1 MTDKPEPNKE
11 YALTGKS
18 GDACIANGSSWK
30 ESEVKKKP
38 ETCNE
43 QLERMVKNIA
53 LDITE
58 GEPGTA
64 CDYIDNVYDIEWITH
79 QDHSYKAA
87 RLLVAGGG
95 PNIWVLLWDCPDEC
109 RLCSSSVCISINKF
123 CPQPRNVFTSKPKN
137 YMISEMRADFSQRV
151 RMGGKFNLP

>member
-1 MTDKPEPNKE
+1 MSTFKEGFIKYGQDHDYIKP
-11 YALTGKS
+11 
-18 GDACIANGSSWK
+18 
-30 ESEVKKKP
+30 KKKP

-58 GEPGTA
+58 PKTPTLDDANQFMDG
-64 CDYIDNVYDIEWITH
+64 VYNIEWITH

-95 PNIWVLLWDCPDEC
+95 PNIWVNLQTNTVDGYWGADKRSYGFVDNIGLDDYLQEMHD
-109 RLCSSSVCISINKF
+109 SNK
-123 CPQPRNVFTSKPKN
+123 CL
-137 YMISEMRADFSQRV
+137 Y
-151 RMGGKFNLP
+151 

>member
-30 ESEVKKKP
+30 ESEVKKKR

-53 LDITE
+53 EDITE
-58 GEPGTA
+58 PKTPTLDDAHEFM
-64 CDYIDNVYDIEWITH
+64 DHVYNIEWITH

-87 RLLVAGGG
+87 RLLVAGNG
-95 PNIWVLLWDCPDEC
+95 PNIWVNLQTNTVDGYWGSDRRSWGFQDNIGLDEYL
-109 RLCSSSVCISINKF
+109 R
-123 CPQPRNVFTSKPKN
+123 
-137 YMISEMRADFSQRV
+137 EMHED
-151 RMGGKFNLP
+151 K